1 MSRFYLT
8 TAIDYANGDPHI
20 GHAYEKIGADAI
32 ARYHRLRGD
41 DVHFLIGM
49 DEHGLKVA
57 QAAEQRGLT
66 PQQQVDEI
74 AAAFRKMWERLSISH
89 DRFMRTT
96 EDGHKAGVRA
106 LIKRIFDNNPD
117 DFYERSYTG
126 WYCVGCESFKTD
138 AEILDG
144 KCVLHPTR
152 TLEWV
157 EERNWFFRLSKY
169 EGFLKRLHE
178 ERPDFLQPATRRNE
192 IVAILEQGLEDIS
205 ASRSRLSWGVP
216 FPAPL
221 SSGETQTTYV
231 WFDALPNYLTATG
244 FPAKGYKDRWPA
256 RLHIVGKDITRFHA
270 IIWPA
275 MLQAAE
281 LPLPERVWAHGF
293 VLLGGERFSKS
304 AGVKLDLYEAIDRYG
319 PDAFRYYLL
328 REVPFDA
335 DGAFSWERFEQVYT
349 SELANTWGNLA
360 SRVIAMIEK
369 YFEGA
374 VPEGGNA
381 GLDAADAADLDA
393 YHVAMDGSRG
403 FLLHEALRRVM
414 SCVTRGNEF
423 VQSSQPWTLAKS
435 PEKRDELAS
444 VMAAL
449 TRALARHCVLLYPF
463 VPSKAQALWQQL
475 GAPGRVEDQRH
486 DKLAALDAT
495 GWRVRKGDS
504 LFPKP
509 TTPTVAS

>member
-1 MSRFYLT
+1 MWR
-8 TAIDYANGDPHI
+8 
-20 GHAYEKIGADAI
+20 
-32 ARYHRLRGD
+32 RLG
-41 DVHFLIGM
+41 
-49 DEHGLKVA
+49 
-57 QAAEQRGLT
+57 
-66 PQQQVDEI
+66 
-74 AAAFRKMWERLSISH
+74 ISH

-96 EDGHKAGVRA
+96 EELHKTGVRA

-117 DFYERSYTG
+117 DFYERSYSG

-138 AEILDG
+138 PEIVDG

-152 TLEWV
+152 TLEWI

-169 EGFLKRLHE
+169 EGFLKRLHAD
-178 ERPDFLQPATRRNE
+178 RPAFLQPDTRRNE
-192 IVAILEQGLEDIS
+192 IVSMIEQGLEDIS

-244 FPAKGYKDRWPA
+244 FPTKGYRDRWPA
-256 RLHIVGKDITRFHA
+256 QLHIIGKDITRFHA

-281 LPLPERVWAHGF
+281 LPLPDRIWAHGW

-304 AGVKLDLYEAIDRYG
+304 SGVRLDMDEAIDRFG
-319 PDAFRYYLL
+319 ADAFRYYLL
-328 REVPFDA
+328 REVPFDT
-335 DGAFSWERFEQVYT
+335 DGSFSWERFEQVYT

-360 SRVIAMIEK
+360 SRVVAMIEK
-369 YFEGA
+369 YFDGA
-374 VPEGGNA
+374 VPEA
-381 GLDAADAADLDA
+381 RPSSLDAADAADIAA
-393 YHVAMDGSRG
+393 YHAAMDGSRG
-403 FLLHEALRRVM
+403 FLLHDGVRHVM

-423 VQSSQPWTLAKS
+423 VQSSQPWTLAKTADR
-435 PEKRDELAS
+435 RDELAS

-449 TRALARHCVLLYPF
+449 ARALARHCVLLFPF
-463 VPSKAQALWQQL
+463 VPSKAQALWEQL
-475 GAPGRVEDQRH
+475 GAPGRVEDQRMG
-486 DKLAALDAT
+486 KLTALDAT
-495 GWRVRKGDS
+495 GWRVRRSDP

-509 TTPTVAS
+509 TVSS